1 MPEDEDRKA
10 ILARRNRLVA
20 IALSGLAS
28 ASTGCYEAH
37 VSGGAPPPRR
47 DSGTEID
54 SGDPLSCLGAPID
67 AGFDAGVIVGVCL
80 SMVADAG
87 YDAAIIGPCLGAP
100 IDAGYDAAVIIGP
113 CLSAPA
119 ADAGTDAAPTPC
131 LDFAPED
138 AGTDAA
144 PTPCLTTT

>member
-10 ILARRNRLVA
+10 ILSRRNRLVA

-37 VSGGAPPPRR
+37 LPAGTAPPGR
-47 DSGTEID
+47 
-54 SGDPLSCLGAPID
+54 
-67 AGFDAGVIVGVCL
+67 DAGVDSGFAV
-80 SMVADAG
+80 
-87 YDAAIIGPCLGAP
+87 PCLGAP
-100 IDAGYDAAVIIGP
+100 FDAGFDSGLIMPGP

-119 ADAGTDAAPTPC
+119 ADAGPADAAEPTPC

-138 AGTDAA
+138 AGPDDAATDAA
-144 PTPCLTTT
+144 VEAGPTPCLTTT